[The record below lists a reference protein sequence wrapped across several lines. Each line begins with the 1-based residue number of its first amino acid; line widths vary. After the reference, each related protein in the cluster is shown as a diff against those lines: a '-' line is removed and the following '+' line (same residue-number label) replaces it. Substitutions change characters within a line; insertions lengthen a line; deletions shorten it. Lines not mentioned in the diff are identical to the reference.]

1 MVRNNVIISIAF
13 TAFTFFNC
21 AKDNQTIEDSFK
33 ENQDI
38 NLGVIS
44 EPNYTTSG
52 NFILKPKEPEYID
65 GNLYSYSASQRFLFS
80 LSEYSKF
87 NISVQNFN
95 GQLSLVNTSTN
106 EAITREFRDTFLSF
120 WGDEPYE
127 TELDEG
133 EYVLQMSGDN
143 HEVLWKILIENIEE
157 LRPYRDLGVLTLP

>member
-1 MVRNNVIISIAF
+1 M
-13 TAFTFFNC
+13 
-21 AKDNQTIEDSFK
+21 
-33 ENQDI
+33 
-38 NLGVIS
+38 
-44 EPNYTTSG
+44 
-52 NFILKPKEPEYID
+52 KPKEPEYID